1 MRKKFLGMSKGGKAP
16 LLIMAALGVGGI
28 LLFKHFK
35 HGGSGGVVPVTSTGV
50 TDMGDGQGTVNGPL
64 DTTVLA
70 GPSASADLWTAGGS
84 TDARYQGLSFP
95 FSQAYAAKMRRAY
108 PSFFWDFRNPG
119 VSYNDNILY
128 NKMPFVAPS
137 AGYQSFWNP
146 QDTTTL
152 KFSGSLNC
160 ECCNPRVVPKSI

>member
-1 MRKKFLGMSKGGKAP
+1 MGKGGKAP

-35 HGGSGGVVPVTSTGV
+35 GGGSAGVVPTAPAGV
-50 TDMGDGQGTVNGPL
+50 MDMGDGQGTVNGPL

-70 GPSASADLWTAGGS
+70 GPSANADLWTAGGS
-84 TDARYQGLSFP
+84 TDPRYQGLSFP
-95 FSQAYAAKMRRAY
+95 FSQAYSAKMRKAY
-108 PSFFWDFRNPG
+108 PSYFWDFRNPG

-128 NKMPFVAPS
+128 NKMPFAAPS
-137 AGYQSFWNP
+137 PGYQSFWNP

-152 KFSGSLNC
+152 KFAGSLNC